1 MLFETN
7 VSATRTNLF
16 NLQALAD
23 AKKSSASKFDD
34 KEDPSA
40 GLMNVSTRV
49 SAGSKYIKEFQ
60 ENLRYIIFAV
70 IPSLPGGGGILRSL
84 GLGNMIRARKF
95 VIIVLV
101 LFASTLKFI
110 LFGKEGGGGGLM
122 WGEVL
127 RIWTNFDL
135 IRIRLRVLDPDPI
148 KSRPDP

>member
-1 MLFETN
+1 MKVLRTYNFNLSFTWMLFETN

-40 GLMNVSTRV
+40 GLMNVSTREF
-49 SAGSKYIKEFQ
+49 AGSKYIKGFQ
-60 ENLRYIIFAV
+60 ENIRYIIFAV
-70 IPSLPGGGGILRSL
+70 IPSFPGGGGIIKSL

-110 LFGKEGGGGGLM
+110 LFGEEGGGGSYFQK
-122 WGEVL
+122 EVYVG
-127 RIWTNFDL
+127 RS
-135 IRIRLRVLDPDPI
+135 VADPT
-148 KSRPDP
+148 

>member
-70 IPSLPGGGGILRSL
+70 IPSLPGGGGIIRSL

-101 LFASTLKFI
+101 LFSSTLKFI
-110 LFGKEGGGGGLM
+110 LFGEEGGGGSYFQKEEYVGRS
-122 WGEVL
+122 VA
-127 RIWTNFDL
+127 DL
-135 IRIRLRVLDPDPI
+135 D
-148 KSRPDP
+148 KF